1 MELHL
6 LSSFDNSLVNLPQPF
21 LSSNPRTFV
30 LRNGGEDGFFEG
42 KSGIRNALGATMFNS
57 IQSSR
62 KQQIPSPIHVFINH
76 SYFGLYWMYQKI
88 NENALPEAKMVLKR
102 SSKSVNTRK
111 AFKGSWES
119 YEEQEL
125 ALLQITDTSSSF
137 LSQFGS
143 TWDTDNFIAYHF
155 FQQFIGNQDRFSNN
169 LKVWQSKKDHLWRY
183 LLWDID
189 WGYGLWDSISPSGSP
204 KWNALA
210 FQLSDN
216 AGWTKTSE
224 TQLFQHA
231 MKNDD
236 FKNLFIT
243 RSFDYLNFECS
254 EENHLKVIQNLT
266 KTIENNLDQQFQLY
280 KGNFSSWQN
289 ELAKIENYVHQR
301 HQHHSIHLAQFIQDS
316 LVELNLT
323 QNHRSTI
330 LINGKQL
337 NNEELI
343 YPSNCKLHLLPLR
356 KDEESFLMWSDSI
369 TLLSRWVTAKG
380 SLPYPLYTASKNE
393 DQLVI
398 SEVNTAPNYSSRKE
412 HLEISNSSNL
422 PVLLYGYSISDGNN
436 TQHFQIDDFIEPQS
450 TKRFDHLDFKLNKNG
465 EELV

>member
-1 MELHL
+1 M
-6 LSSFDNSLVNLPQPF
+6 LV
-21 LSSNPRTFV
+21 
-30 LRNGGEDGFFEG
+30 
-42 KSGIRNALGATMFNS
+42 
-57 IQSSR
+57 
-62 KQQIPSPIHVFINH
+62 
-76 SYFGLYWMYQKI
+76 
-88 NENALPEAKMVLKR
+88 
-102 SSKSVNTRK
+102 
-111 AFKGSWES
+111 
-119 YEEQEL
+119 
-125 ALLQITDTSSSF
+125 
-137 LSQFGS
+137 
-143 TWDTDNFIAYHF
+143 
-155 FQQFIGNQDRFSNN
+155 FSNN
-169 LKVWQSKKDHLWRY
+169 LKVWQSKKDNLWRY

-450 TKRFDHLDFKLNKNG
+450 TKRFDYLEFNLNKNG
-465 EELV
+465 EELVLRNAKGKLVDAWDYSFEAFTRTNHDYLYFKENNNQQFILSKETMAWMLNWSSEEITLYTLQGKKTTEPLAGHYFIRRNNQLVAIRILD